1 VSADPTAPLVRV
13 TNLQHHFRLRGLRF
27 GTRPVVRAVENVSFD
42 IRKGEILALVGESGC
57 GKTTIARCLVGLYAP
72 TGGTIEFG
80 GHDIAGLRGGR
91 RRELFSRRIQ
101 MVFQDPYASLNPRW
115 RVSSIIAEPI
125 HAYGLA
131 EDRNAARQ
139 RVDQLL
145 ERVGLDASDGRK
157 YAREFSGGQ
166 RQRISIARALA
177 GEPEFLVCD
186 EPTSALD
193 VSIQA
198 RILNLLLDLQQS
210 LGLTY
215 LLITHNLGTAY
226 QIADRIAVVH
236 RGRICEIGTPDE
248 IFVRPTHAY
257 TRHLLESVPRIRRSA

>member
-1 VSADPTAPLVRV
+1 VNADPAVPLVRV
-13 TNLQHHFRLRGLRF
+13 TKLQHLFKLRGFHL
-27 GTRPVVRAVENVSFD
+27 GARPVVKAVDDVSFD

-57 GKTTIARCLVGLYAP
+57 GKTTIARCLVGLYTP
-72 TGGTIEFG
+72 TSGTIEFG
-80 GHDIAGLRGGR
+80 GHDIAALHGKR
-91 RRELFSRRIQ
+91 RRDLFSRRVQ

-125 HAYGLA
+125 RAYGLT
-131 EDRNAARQ
+131 AARMASQQ

-145 ERVGLDASDGRK
+145 ERVGLDVSDGRK
-157 YAREFSGGQ
+157 FAREFSGGQ

-198 RILNLLLDLQQS
+198 RILNLLLDLRQS

-226 QIADRIAVVH
+226 QVADRIAVVH
-236 RGRICEIGTPDE
+236 QGQICEIGTPEE
-248 IFVRPTHAY
+248 IFVRPSHAH
-257 TRHLLESVPRIRRSA
+257 TRHLLESVPRIRR